1 MNTSSS
7 KNFAAALA
15 FALTLAACGVDESQA
30 QPSAPV
36 AVAAPVAPTPTPAPA
51 PIVAAVEPVAPALPL
66 APDYQL
72 EGQSMADLS
81 AQWWQWAMSSP
92 TPENPVKD
100 VTGEHCAV
108 NQQGPAWFL
117 AGGFGSSKIRRRCV
131 VPAGKHLFFPAVNM
145 VYYPQYEHSNVT
157 CAAAQAGAA
166 LNNDSALDVFLT
178 IDGQPVADTQ
188 RHRVRTTECFNVF
201 ARVPAQYGAPDAF
214 PSASDGYW
222 FLLPPLARGE
232 HVLKFGGRYV
242 SGADDY
248 GNMVQDIEYHLVVE

>member
-1 MNTSSS
+1 MKTSGTRYL
-7 KNFAAALA
+7 AAALA
-15 FALTLAACGVDESQA
+15 LALTLAGCGADESQA
-30 QPSAPV
+30 QAPAPV
-36 AVAAPVAPTPTPAPA
+36 A
-51 PIVAAVEPVAPALPL
+51 AAVPVAPAPVPTPVVAAPEPVNAPVLPL
-66 APDYQL
+66 APDYRL
-72 EGQSMADLS
+72 EGQSMAELS

-92 TPENPVKD
+92 TQENPVED
-100 VTGEHCAV
+100 ATGEHCAV

-145 VYYPQYEHSNVT
+145 VYYPKYEHSNVT
-157 CAAAQAGAA
+157 CAEAQAGAA

-188 RHRVRTTECFNVF
+188 RYRVRTTDCFNVF

-248 GNMVQDIEYHLVVE
+248 GNMVQDIEYRLVVE